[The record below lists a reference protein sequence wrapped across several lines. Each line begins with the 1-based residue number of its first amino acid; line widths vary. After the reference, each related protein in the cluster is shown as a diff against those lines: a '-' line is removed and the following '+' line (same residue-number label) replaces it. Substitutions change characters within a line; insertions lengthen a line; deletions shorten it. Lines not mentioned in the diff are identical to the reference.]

1 MRKLLP
7 CLKLEQ
13 NCLNLTLTGL
23 FSGFFY
29 YWKTVARTFWISK
42 LNFDDLT
49 FLNTT
54 KILYM
59 SNLIYIIISNSTMFL
74 IISQNITTCSRSWD
88 TWILCLERAFPHYTS
103 VFQSEVECV
112 YFYHALSKFHIHT
125 FHFHIFQKFE
135 KFKCYKKSKHNIVCT
150 PPPPFCW
157 GVERPTKFLKRG
169 GLTGTQL

>member
-1 MRKLLP
+1 MRKLPP

-88 TWILCLERAFPHYTS
+88 TWILHLERAFPHYTCFS
-103 VFQSEVECV
+103 IWGGVCIL
-112 YFYHALSKFHIHT
+112 LSCTLQISHS
-125 FHFHIFQKFE
+125 HFSLSHF
-135 KFKCYKKSKHNIVCT
+135 SKI
-150 PPPPFCW
+150 
-157 GVERPTKFLKRG
+157 RKI
-169 GLTGTQL
+169 